1 MVWVLVYQLFVRGNG
16 KKLFLSVCVCKN
28 IIFISNQIF
37 ALLCITHSGPENSK
51 QFREKASFLLFT
63 PVIFRRNIQ
72 KQSFFF
78 CEIDFLENIS
88 SLLFLYHVLLL
99 CNTYVYRKYILAK
112 KCIASYI
119 KNPTHYQRHTISTL
133 KARCCLRLKKS
144 TLKLLLL
151 LSFQVSN
158 SAFFEMYIISL
169 FIYRRF
175 LLDKMIIANFFKKK
189 LALYL
194 VTKKN
199 NNVLLLL

>member
-1 MVWVLVYQLFVRGNG
+1 MGFFV
-16 KKLFLSVCVCKN
+16 VVV
-28 IIFISNQIF
+28 
-37 ALLCITHSGPENSK
+37 
-51 QFREKASFLLFT
+51 T
-63 PVIFRRNIQ
+63 PVIFRRNIY

-175 LLDKMIIANFFKKK
+175 LLDKMIIANFKKK
-189 LALYL
+189 ISPIFGDQ
-194 VTKKN
+194 KN
-199 NNVLLLL
+199 NNVY

>member
-1 MVWVLVYQLFVRGNG
+1 MG
-16 KKLFLSVCVCKN
+16 
-28 IIFISNQIF
+28 
-37 ALLCITHSGPENSK
+37 
-51 QFREKASFLLFT
+51 FLLFT

-78 CEIDFLENIS
+78 REIDFSYKIS
-88 SLLFLYHVLLL
+88 GPLFLYHVLLL

-151 LSFQVSN
+151 LLSFQVSN
-158 SAFFEMYIISL
+158 SAFFEMYITSL
-169 FIYRRF
+169 FRYRRF
-175 LLDKMIIANFFKKK
+175 WLDRMIIAKYFLKKISPIFGDQ
-189 LALYL
+189 
-194 VTKKN
+194 KK
-199 NNVLLLL
+199 

>member
-1 MVWVLVYQLFVRGNG
+1 MLLLLPLF
-16 KKLFLSVCVCKN
+16 S
-28 IIFISNQIF
+28 
-37 ALLCITHSGPENSK
+37 AE
-51 QFREKASFLLFT
+51 
-63 PVIFRRNIQ
+63 IFRN
-72 KQSFFF
+72 KGFFLR
-78 CEIDFLENIS
+78 EIDFLENIS

-175 LLDKMIIANFFKKK
+175 LLDKMIIAKYI
-189 LALYL
+189 YL
-194 VTKKN
+194 KN
-199 NNVLLLL
+199 